1 MSLSKLR
8 EARKELKKQ
17 EELYKH
23 TISFNSTNLIPGHKA
38 IKEIPVVGKIYD
50 QASFNVSTDGKDFT
64 LNSEFGMFGMNYDC
78 NEKDTGYSFTKINPM
93 FPFVQEKIN
102 YFEGKDPTVT
112 NSIGLGPFSFEST
125 KKYTMDDVYSD
136 LGRSCGIPHAGMFAG
151 AFESLGDKIAAQV
164 QNGDS

>member
-136 LGRSCGIPHAGMFAG
+136 LGRSCGIPHAGMFG
-151 AFESLGDKIAAQV
+151 RAFESLEESIRQEV
-164 QNGDS
+164 QK

>member
-23 TISFNSTNLIPGHKA
+23 TINFNSTNLIPGHKA
-38 IKEIPVVGKIYD
+38 IKEIPIVGKIYD

-125 KKYTMDDVYSD
+125 KKYTMDDFYDHVGRMTGNPMAHLYGAAMEKLFEDKD
-136 LGRSCGIPHAGMFAG
+136 L
-151 AFESLGDKIAAQV
+151 K
-164 QNGDS
+164 